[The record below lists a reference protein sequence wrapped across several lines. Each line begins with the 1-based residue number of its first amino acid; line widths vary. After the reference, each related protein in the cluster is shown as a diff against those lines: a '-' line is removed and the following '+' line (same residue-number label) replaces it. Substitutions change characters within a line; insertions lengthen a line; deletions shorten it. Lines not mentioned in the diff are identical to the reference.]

1 MTGTTQDPT
10 AVPAPPPSGRA
21 PRTVEKTVWWIT
33 FGVIVF
39 AIIAMLSLWN

>member
-1 MTGTTQDPT
+1 MTDTTQDPT
-10 AVPAPPPSGRA
+10 AVPAPSGRA